1 MSIVKI
7 SSQEE
12 FDQVKKEH
20 EKFILFKNSTTC
32 PISEAAFE
40 EFNAFA
46 TANDTL
52 PLYYLNVQEARP
64 LSNAVAEQYG
74 VKHESPQAL
83 LFKGN
88 EIVWNQSHWKITLS
102 VLEQQ
107 WNA

>member
-7 SSQEE
+7 TSQEE
-12 FDQVKKEH
+12 LDQIKTEH
-20 EKFILFKNSTTC
+20 DKFILFKNSTTC

-40 EFNAFA
+40 EFKAFA
-46 TANDTL
+46 KANETL

-88 EIVWNQSHWKITLS
+88 EIVWNQSHWKVTVS